1 MKGDENRYL
10 VLGKADVVYDL
21 PKILRDDENMYLIWI
36 KDDVVF
42 WFEALNAE
50 ESASFFQK
58 YLSNLDSKFGVL
70 FLQEKK
76 HNLCNLFVN

>member
-21 PKILRDDENMYLIWI
+21 PKNLQKLILS

-42 WFEALNAE
+42 ECRG
-50 ESASFFQK
+50 K
-58 YLSNLDSKFGVL
+58 CHILSRSRQLGFKI
-70 FLQEKK
+70 
-76 HNLCNLFVN
+76 